1 MKDVNDRA
9 LLQWLMMLEA
19 DVEVRRRWMKMRV
32 ETWACSVFNRS
43 LCWMTSALRNLRG
56 GGAGRRQFK
65 PKKLIAVYEGKYGC
79 SGHEVRRANGWCMMQ

>member
-1 MKDVNDRA
+1 MIERE

-32 ETWACSVFNRS
+32 EMWAYSEP
-43 LCWMTSALRNLRG
+43 AG

-65 PKKLIAVYEGKYGC
+65 PKKLIAVYER
-79 SGHEVRRANGWCMMQ
+79 EVRMFSS